1 MTESQ
6 RNRLKN
12 VILYILK
19 NFSGGTDYIKLYKIL
34 YFANKKQLAEIG
46 FPIIYDN
53 FKAWHYGP
61 VPSFTGATLKSI
73 ENGDT
78 PSHDMESFFKSLKVR
93 KNKLVVGLEAPDC
106 DIIPEYSRGILDG
119 LVAKYKYRS
128 SKEMSK
134 ESHDSAWLEAYY
146 RNGKILEGNHTIRPH
161 FVAADA
167 KAPDYLI
174 DKVKILFSKN
184 AEAHYNIS
192 SGDDVLAALEKA
204 VLEIHD
210 LLQLEDG
217 WDGEGTYAI
226 KEKAAQNCRNII
238 DLKRAHI
245 EFVSD
250 IYPTPA
256 GNLSI
261 DWNINGNIVSAEIG
275 SRLMAFYCE
284 ALDKNDSYDSPT
296 MEVGTETSNALY
308 DRIEYFCR
316 KD

>member
-6 RNRLKN
+6 RSRLKN

-119 LVAKYKYRS
+119 LVAKYKNRS

-134 ESHDSAWLEAYY
+134 ESHDSAWFEAYY
-146 RNGKILEGNHTIRPH
+146 RNGKILEGYHTIRPH

-167 KAPDYLI
+167 KASDYLI
-174 DKVKILFSKN
+174 NKVKIKQGQDIVYKKRCGS
-184 AEAHYNIS
+184 
-192 SGDDVLAALEKA
+192 
-204 VLEIHD
+204 
-210 LLQLEDG
+210 LQ
-217 WDGEGTYAI
+217 Y
-226 KEKAAQNCRNII
+226 
-238 DLKRAHI
+238 
-245 EFVSD
+245 FV
-250 IYPTPA
+250 
-256 GNLSI
+256 
-261 DWNINGNIVSAEIG
+261 
-275 SRLMAFYCE
+275 
-284 ALDKNDSYDSPT
+284 
-296 MEVGTETSNALY
+296 
-308 DRIEYFCR
+308 
-316 KD
+316 